1 MCIITQQNIFNAEKI
16 VRSGWWTCGSG
27 GEDGDPR
34 NEKVILTPQD
44 FPDNSAGKESSCH
57 AGDLGLIP
65 GLGRS
70 PREGKG
76 YPLQYSDMKNSM
88 DCVVHGVTT
97 SQTWLSNF
105 HFLLSWLHSP
115 SSMVLCIAS
124 LWLPLSCILCIKVVI
139 QAKQRYRK
147 FKMSEARPPPLP
159 GQRGYSDTTPGPSG
173 TSSALEHESKRKQR
187 DKGEKCS
194 FSKARFKCSLLAKAI
209 LFLELPLQFWCHCKG
224 KLKNFRVTW

>member
-1 MCIITQQNIFNAEKI
+1 MCIRTQQDFFNAEKLA
-16 VRSGWWTCGSG
+16 RSSGWWTCGSG
-27 GEDGDPR
+27 GEDGGPR

-70 PREGKG
+70 PGEGKG
-76 YPLQYSDMKNSM
+76 YPLQYSDMENSM

-97 SQTWLSNF
+97 SRTWLSNF

-115 SSMVLCIAS
+115 SSTVLCIAS
-124 LWLPLSCILCIKVVI
+124 LWLPLSRILCIKVVI
-139 QAKQRYRK
+139 QANQRYRK

-159 GQRGYSDTTPGPSG
+159 GQPGCSDTTPG
-173 TSSALEHESKRKQR
+173 AIR
-187 DKGEKCS
+187 DLLSTGARIQEEAEGQGEKM
-194 FSKARFKCSLLAKAI
+194 
-209 LFLELPLQFWCHCKG
+209 LFL
-224 KLKNFRVTW
+224 NSTV